1 MSEAPVQQ
9 PSFQAQHV
17 MAAVADIMRS
27 PVTTVQQNDHAAAA
41 TYLMKHASASALV
54 VLDSQA
60 GKPIGIITEADIAHA
75 VADGKDMN
83 EVRIR
88 QLMNTSPPFIG
99 PMTSIHDAARAMT
112 SGRFRHLPVTG
123 DAGAI
128 GMVDITD
135 VCQALLDSDVPRPPA
150 VDATDTHYRCA
161 VSPSEEEP

>member
-1 MSEAPVQQ
+1 
-9 PSFQAQHV
+9 

-88 QLMNTSPPFIG
+88 QLMTTKSLQIINTLS
-99 PMTSIHDAARAMT
+99 
-112 SGRFRHLPVTG
+112 
-123 DAGAI
+123 
-128 GMVDITD
+128 
-135 VCQALLDSDVPRPPA
+135 
-150 VDATDTHYRCA
+150 
-161 VSPSEEEP
+161 